1 MQLAPKLILQ
11 YQNVAGVIM
20 TKIFRIL
27 PALLAGYVCLGGMG
41 EAKAQ
46 LSNPWATYSSDR
58 FVNSNMQLFFEK
70 RWQIS
75 RMRAQGKHQLAD
87 AMEGRS
93 SSNGTSGNR
102 QTTGTPLTGTTGAAL
117 LNAPLSMTS
126 FNKAA
131 PPSMHKRMVANIQG
145 ISAENRQQL
154 EEVFLQ
160 LLKEYDRLLDQN
172 GEQRLRNNLAGA
184 FNFLFTVSYYSLKNG
199 RELTDAQ
206 QNNMLEQINV
216 AVAMGLKEQPI
227 SDREK
232 QDMYEATVISGM
244 LILSLYNEGQQG
256 QPESLKISQSLARDL
271 LSESMGIS
279 IDRVHVSGKTVQI
292 N

>member
-1 MQLAPKLILQ
+1 M
-11 YQNVAGVIM
+11 N
-20 TKIFRIL
+20 KIIRFL
-27 PALLAGYVCLGGMG
+27 PALLAGFVCFGMSG
-41 EAKAQ
+41 SARAQ

-70 RWQIS
+70 RWQIA
-75 RMRAQGKHQLAD
+75 RMRSQGKHQLAD

-93 SSNGTSGNR
+93 SGSARASGN
-102 QTTGTPLTGTTGAAL
+102 QQAGGTPLTGTTGAAL
-117 LNAPLSMTS
+117 LNAPLSMTT

-131 PPSMHKRMVANIQG
+131 PPSMHKRMVANIKG
-145 ISAENRQQL
+145 ITEDNRQQL
-154 EEVFLQ
+154 EEVFLK
-160 LLKEYDRLLDQN
+160 LLKEYDRLLDEN
-172 GEQRLRNNLAGA
+172 NEQRLRNNLAGA

-199 RELTDAQ
+199 RELTEAQ

-216 AVAMGLKEQPI
+216 AVAMGLKEQPL
-227 SDREK
+227 SDRDK

-244 LILSLYNEGQQG
+244 LILSLYNEGQEG

-271 LSESMGIS
+271 LSESMGIT
-279 IDRVHVSGKTVQI
+279 IDRVKVSGNSVQI